1 MVASADAYACRNEAQ
16 VDQLS
21 EISIEEDRLDV
32 WRAKQWILAIAKFAK
47 DGDLSRGE

>member
-1 MVASADAYACRNEAQ
+1 MDAYACRNEAQ

-32 WRAKQWILAIAKFAK
+32 RRAQQWILAIAKFAK
-47 DGDLSRGE
+47 DSDLSRGE